1 MAILKPRTKIITFRV
16 AEEEFE
22 QLKNLSV
29 AEGARSLSDYA
40 RAAVCNPAPSRTAM
54 REVELDA
61 RVRKLDGKVEE
72 LDPAVKELTELIG
85 SGYLA
90 RRADA

>member
-1 MAILKPRTKIITFRV
+1 MAILKPRNRIVTFRV
-16 AEEEFE
+16 AEDEFE
-22 QLKNLSV
+22 HLKNLSV

-40 RAAVCNPAPSRTAM
+40 RTAVCNPPNGRSAA

-61 RVRKLDGKVEE
+61 RVRKLDGKVDE
-72 LDPAVKELTELIG
+72 LDRAIKELTQLIG
-85 SGYLA
+85 AGSGM

>member
-1 MAILKPRTKIITFRV
+1 MSVLKPRNKIVTFRV

-22 QLKNLSV
+22 QLKTLSV

-40 RAAVCNPAPSRTAM
+40 RAAVCNPSPSRPAM

-72 LDPAVKELTELIG
+72 LDRAVRELTELVS

>member
-1 MAILKPRTKIITFRV
+1 MAILKPRNRIVTFRV
-16 AEEEFE
+16 AEDEFE
-22 QLKNLSV
+22 HLKNLSV

-40 RAAVCNPAPSRTAM
+40 RAAVCNRPNGRSAA

-61 RVRKLDGKVEE
+61 RVRKLDGKVDE
-72 LDPAVKELTELIG
+72 LDRAIKELTQLIG
-85 SGYLA
+85 AGSGM

>member
-22 QLKNLSV
+22 QLKNLS
-29 AEGARSLSDYA
+29 AAGGARSLSDYA
-40 RAAVCNPAPSRTAM
+40 RAAVCNPAPSRPGA
-54 REVELDA
+54 RDVELDA

-72 LDPAVKELTELIG
+72 LDRAIKELTQMIG
-85 SGYLA
+85 YQS